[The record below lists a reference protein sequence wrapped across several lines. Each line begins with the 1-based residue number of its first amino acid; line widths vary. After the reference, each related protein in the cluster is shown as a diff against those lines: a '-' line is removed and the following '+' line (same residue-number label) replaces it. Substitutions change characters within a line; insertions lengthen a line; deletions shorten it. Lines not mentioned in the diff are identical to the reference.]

1 MQNHTYL
8 TTREVAELLRVKER
22 KVYEL
27 ASSGELPCHRLTG
40 KLLFSRADIEA
51 VLAGGAARVSQK
63 VAIPAAAPDRPN
75 IMVGSHD
82 PLLDWALRESGSGL
96 AAFFDGSLDGLKRFA
111 GGAAIA
117 CGMHIYEP
125 NEKRWNIGHV
135 SADQTDRPVVLI
147 EWAKRRQGLISAAG
161 AETPEFSSFTDLKGR
176 RVALRQPT
184 AGGRVL
190 FDHLLAEAG
199 LGIGDLEAVPVPAR
213 TETDIAATVASGA
226 AEAALGLEAMARQ
239 FRLGFQPLIL
249 ERFDLLIDRRAYFE
263 PSLQTL
269 LEFCRTPAFASHAHD
284 LGGYDVSDFGTVH
297 WNGP

>member
-40 KLLFSRADIEA
+40 KLLFSRTEIEA
-51 VLAGGAARVSQK
+51 VLAGGAGRAAQS
-63 VAIPAAAPDRPN
+63 AAMPAAAPVRPN
-75 IMVGSHD
+75 ILVGSHD

-117 CGMHIYEP
+117 CGMHVYEP
-125 NEKRWNIGHV
+125 AEARWNIGHV
-135 SADQTDRPVVLI
+135 SADQANQPVVLI
-147 EWAKRRQGLISAAG
+147 EWAKRRQGLISTAG
-161 AETPEFSSFTDLKGR
+161 AKQKLASIADLKGR

-184 AGGRVL
+184 AGGRLL
-190 FDHLLAEAG
+190 FDHMLAESG
-199 LGIGDLEAVPVPAR
+199 LSVDDLESVPVPAR
-213 TETDIAATVASGA
+213 TETDVAATVASGA

-239 FRLGFQPLIL
+239 FRLGFQPLIQ

-263 PSLQTL
+263 APLQTL
-269 LEFCRTPAFASHAHD
+269 LEFCRTPAFASHAQG
-284 LGGYDVSDFGTVH
+284 LGGYDVSGFGTVH